1 METTRPTTAITLD
14 TLHPKVDG
22 TLPLKVRVIS
32 NRKARYYAV
41 SIELEDKTIIDSL
54 TKDDLTK
61 AKAPKPRGKL
71 KEIAL
76 KLAAKEQTAND
87 ILAEIEDNFSFEL
100 FKERFTGKKQA
111 ADPGNVF
118 MCYNDTIKDLTE
130 NKQYGTASSYDL
142 SLKSLKAFIESKT
155 GNEPKKLYFKD
166 ITPKWL
172 NNYETFMTSDKAT
185 LLPDGSI
192 KVKDGLT
199 RTTVGIYLRP
209 LRAIFN
215 TAIDKKEIEAALYPF
230 SRSAKDKSKYRIPKG
245 KKVKKALAKDQ
256 LKLLLNAEAATI
268 EQEKARDF
276 WFFSYTCNGMN
287 IKDICLLR
295 NKDLE
300 PDSLSFGRAKTSL
313 TDENQKPVIVVL
325 TDYAKSIIEKYRNQD
340 TSPKAYLFPILSPK
354 DNGQE
359 IRRKVHLFT
368 RFINTHIKKLA
379 VSVGVTSDIS
389 SYFARHSFAT
399 LAIQGGQSIEYVS
412 EALSHTNIKTT
423 RDYFAGFADP
433 AKKKI
438 QESLMN
444 FDN

>member
-1 METTRPTTAITLD
+1 MEATRPTTAITLD
-14 TLHPKVDG
+14 TSHPKADG
-22 TLPLKVRVIS
+22 TLPLKLRVIS
-32 NRKARYYAV
+32 DRKARYFAV
-41 SIELEDKTIIDSL
+41 SIELADKTIINSL
-54 TKDDLTK
+54 TKDDL
-61 AKAPKPRGKL
+61 AKATAAKPRGVF
-71 KEIAL
+71 KEIGL
-76 KLAAKEQTAND
+76 RLAAKEQTAND
-87 ILAEIEDNFSFEL
+87 ILSEIEGNFSFDL
-100 FKERFTGKKQA
+100 FKDRFTGKKQA
-111 ADPGNVF
+111 TDPGNVF
-118 MCYNDTIKDLTE
+118 NGYANAIAELIKG
-130 NKQYGTASSYDL
+130 KQFGTASSYDL
-142 SLKSLKAFIESKT
+142 SLKSLKTFIQNTT
-155 GNEPKKLYFKD
+155 GKEPKKLYFKE

-172 NNYETFMTSDKAT
+172 NNYETFMTSEKAS
-185 LLPDGSI
+185 LLPDGTV

-215 TAIDKKEIEAALYPF
+215 TAIEEKEIEAALYPF
-230 SRSAKDKSKYRIPKG
+230 SRSAKDKRKYRIPKG
-245 KKVKKALAKDQ
+245 KKVKKALTKDS
-256 LKLLLNAEAATI
+256 LKLLMNAKAATI

-295 NKDLE
+295 NNNLE
-300 PDSLSFGRAKTSL
+300 PDSLSFYRAKTSL
-313 TDENQKPVIVVL
+313 TDENQKAVIVVL
-325 TDYAKSIIEKYRNQD
+325 TDYAKSIIEKYRNPD
-340 TSPKAYLFPILSPK
+340 TNPKAYLFPIISPK
-354 DNGQE
+354 DDEQE
-359 IRRKVHLFT
+359 IIRKVHLFT

-438 QESLMN
+438 QESLMD
-444 FDN
+444 FE